1 MTRIF
6 SRRRLC
12 AALISAGV
20 LSTAVSACGDG
31 AAKGLPPAPG
41 SGVSDDYQKIIDAA
55 PVASAAQ
62 IPAGSLMAKIKAR
75 GTLIV
80 GGTDTAALFSLK
92 DPISGSTRG
101 FDAGL
106 AAMLAKYIIGKPSV
120 KLTQVTVNTRE
131 ALLQNGTVDAVF
143 ATYTIT
149 PERAKKVAFAGPYYS
164 SGDAILV
171 KKGDR
176 SISQVSDLNGKT
188 VCTESSSVAATDIK
202 KAAPKAKVILFEQN
216 TQCVQAV
223 EDGRAD
229 AYVLDQG
236 ILLGDAYRDHKVTVV
251 GQPFTSE
258 PYGIGLPRKAP
269 EMKTFVDDWLKL
281 IETNGTWAKLW
292 KATIGTAATGA
303 VPSPPPIGSASGSR

>member
-1 MTRIF
+1 MNRVAGRQRMI
-6 SRRRLC
+6 
-12 AALISAGV
+12 GV
-20 LSTAVSACGDG
+20 LIPACALFAAVSACGDG
-31 AAKGLPPAPG
+31 SAQDLSPASG
-41 SGVSDDYQKIIDAA
+41 SADAYQKVIDTA
-55 PVASAAQ
+55 PVAKASD
-62 IPAGSLMAKIKAR
+62 IPANSLMAKIKSR

-92 DPISGSTRG
+92 DPITGRTTG

-106 AAMLAKYIIGKPSV
+106 AAMLAKYIVGKPNV
-120 KLTQVTVNTRE
+120 KLMQVNVNTRE
-131 ALLQNGTVDAVF
+131 ALLQNGTVDTVF

-171 KKGDR
+171 RKGER
-176 SISQVSDLNGKT
+176 SIAKASDLNDKT
-188 VCTESSSVAATDIK
+188 VCTETSSVAADDVK
-202 KAAPKAKVILFEQN
+202 KAAPKAKVVLFDQN

-251 GQPFTSE
+251 GQPFTTE
-258 PYGIGLPRKAP
+258 PYGIGLSRSAP
-269 EMKTFVDDWLKL
+269 EMKTFVNNWLKL
-281 IETNGTWAKLW
+281 IQTDGQWAKLW
-292 KATIGTAATGA
+292 KATIGTAVSGSAPRPLA
-303 VPSPPPIGSASGSR
+303 IGSVAGS